1 MQKRAS
7 LTPIRSVRR
16 LTAHVAAHP
25 DLDVVLRGAGV
36 VFAIQIVGAALSY
49 FALVLLAR
57 WIGAGQ
63 YGVYDFY
70 ISLATIIAL
79 PAGLGFPASAVR
91 FVAQYR
97 ESGD

>member
-1 MQKRAS
+1 
-7 LTPIRSVRR
+7 

-63 YGVYDFY
+63 YGVYAFY
-70 ISLATIIAL
+70 IAPLKTGIPMLTRGDCVIK
-79 PAGLGFPASAVR
+79 VR
-91 FVAQYR
+91 SYAIR
-97 ESGD
+97 EKLR